1 MTPPFRSRILLL
13 TGNAVLS
20 EGLRS
25 ILLSSEFEL
34 IGTCADTDSLARRI
48 SASRVD
54 IVLMDTAHG
63 VTLASLNQL
72 KGSAH
77 DAQLV
82 LWGNGIS
89 PEFSFQAMEAGVR
102 GVIPQ
107 DFRVDELLSA
117 LHDIRG
123 GKLWFSKDLMSN
135 MLCARRT
142 HLTGREGDLVALLAQ
157 GKKNKE
163 IAYLLGIREG
173 TVKVY
178 LSRLF
183 QKLGVDDR
191 FQLALYALRNVVS
204 GDAPV
209 AGRGPGPAGIGPAP
223 VAPPRIHS
231 FAIPVPAGMPVR
243 PPVPPTAPYRIPYR
257 NR

>member
-1 MTPPFRSRILLL
+1 MLPPYRSRIILL
-13 TGNAVLS
+13 TGNAILS

-25 ILLSSEFEL
+25 VFAESEFEL
-34 IGTCADTDSLARRI
+34 AGFCT
-48 SASRVD
+48 SASGLAQRSSAAHVD
-54 IVLMDTAHG
+54 VVLIDAVSG
-63 VTLASLNQL
+63 LTLAALNDL
-72 KGSAH
+72 DGSAH
-77 DAQLV
+77 GAQLV
-82 LWGNGIS
+82 LWGNDIS

-102 GVIPQ
+102 GVIPKDLGIQ
-107 DFRVDELLSA
+107 EFLSA
-117 LHDIRG
+117 LRDIRA
-123 GKLWFSKDLMSN
+123 GKLWFPKELMSD

-142 HLTGREGDLVALLAQ
+142 HLTGREADLVSLLAQ

-163 IAYLLGIREG
+163 IAYLLGIQEG

-204 GDAPV
+204 GDAPTSS
-209 AGRGPGPAGIGPAP
+209 AGMHSNQVDTARAAAP
-223 VAPPRIHS
+223 RLHS
-231 FAIPVPAGMPVR
+231 FAIQAHAAVVSR
-243 PPVPPTAPYRIPYR
+243 PLTPIHSGHR